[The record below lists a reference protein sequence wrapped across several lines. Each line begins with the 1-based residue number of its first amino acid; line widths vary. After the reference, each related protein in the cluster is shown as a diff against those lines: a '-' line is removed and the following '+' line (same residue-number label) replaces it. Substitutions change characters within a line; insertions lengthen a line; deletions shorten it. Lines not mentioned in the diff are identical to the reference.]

1 MQLARTGIILLSRN
15 FDACVAFYR
24 DLFGLEV
31 LFEKSYGDFRLSC
44 LDFAGAYLLIETD
57 TESDAG
63 GRATSAC
70 PHILRVNVDDMEAAL
85 KSIRAYGIDAQIEH
99 NAWGDTINV
108 FDPDGNRVGIRDEN
122 TFLQ

>member
-44 LDFAGAYLLIETD
+44 LDMRGGYLLIETD
-57 TESDAG
+57 D
-63 GRATSAC
+63 RSA
-70 PHILRVNVDDMEAAL
+70 DQ
-85 KSIRAYGIDAQIEH
+85 AQRM
-99 NAWGDTINV
+99 G
-108 FDPDGNRVGIRDEN
+108 
-122 TFLQ
+122 